1 MISFI
6 VPVYYQKKNSYIVQR
21 TKELIELFEL
31 YKDVELIIA
40 DASSFHLFSSNL
52 SHIKIVNLNFTMK
65 NFSPAIAR
73 NTAVKYA
80 TKKYLFFLDVDLVFN
95 EYFVQELIYTVQ
107 QNIEKEKCKFLMLPC
122 LYLTEEGTKLFE
134 NSNNKIEV
142 IDKLRDSLMLGK
154 NDLVSRLAVNTS
166 AIVLEKDYFESVGRF
181 SEDFLGH
188 GGEDFEF
195 LHRLVSF
202 SPHSQR
208 SSEYY
213 MDKVEQFPGKYQ
225 GFRKYMAYYSLP
237 YLFSNLVLVHRWHE
251 RPLLNSFYMQRTKNE
266 HLLFQKMKEHDK
278 KYTHVAWKSKK
289 EPIEYKAFLIEI
301 MVKNKYNTHK
311 YMGLFRFNENIRKV
325 HRPLSAKIRKLITR
339 PKQFFLD
346 IPILKF
352 FLKS

>member
-166 AIVLEKDYFESVGRF
+166 AIVLEKDYFESVG
-181 SEDFLGH
+181 SIKN
-188 GGEDFEF
+188 
-195 LHRLVSF
+195 LHFSF
-202 SPHSQR
+202 SIFCWT
-208 SSEYY
+208 
-213 MDKVEQFPGKYQ
+213 V
-225 GFRKYMAYYSLP
+225 
-237 YLFSNLVLVHRWHE
+237 
-251 RPLLNSFYMQRTKNE
+251 
-266 HLLFQKMKEHDK
+266 
-278 KYTHVAWKSKK
+278 
-289 EPIEYKAFLIEI
+289 
-301 MVKNKYNTHK
+301 
-311 YMGLFRFNENIRKV
+311 
-325 HRPLSAKIRKLITR
+325 
-339 PKQFFLD
+339 
-346 IPILKF
+346 
-352 FLKS
+352 